1 MFDKTS
7 LNQLDRIGY
16 FRQVSRIIGF
26 SVRVIVIQKR
36 KGRRSP
42 SLVQRLRTH
51 LPAGDRDR
59 RSEILDTA
67 AQLFGSSGFRTSLQ
81 EIAEACGIQAGSLY
95 HHFDSKEAIIV
106 DLVKRYQIELDGLAM
121 IALDD
126 LARGESKPVLDRVIS
141 LAEAI
146 ASCASRHRA
155 ALVQT
160 FYEPPSTA
168 GKQLVRLA
176 RQTPRAIDDAMLKIL
191 QAGKDQGAIRSGIEL
206 AHLAEQICQSMLH
219 TAVGVLPKDTDARQF
234 PELKCRILLEGLAT
248 QCPENFKLNRSAAFA
263 IADQVIASWDTKEE
277 KGQAATLRAAAKA
290 EFGRR
295 GYEATTIRDIA
306 SAAGMSTGTVYRLVE
321 SKDEL
326 LMSIMASHI
335 QNVLGGWDAVMDA
348 RSTSVEKLDALL
360 WLDINML
367 DRFRDEFMIQLAFVR
382 ELPPPTSSQL
392 GEFTNIPRHIQALL
406 ETGENAGHFRNIGDS
421 VFLRVHGLIELVWM
435 SVHIVRNVGTR
446 KALSLARDTILRG
459 AIKR

>member
-1 MFDKTS
+1 
-7 LNQLDRIGY
+7 LDISGR
-16 FRQVSRIIGF
+16 FPESPDHWKN
-26 SVRVIVIQKR
+26 SVVTKR
-36 KGRRSP
+36 KSRHSA

-51 LPAGDRDR
+51 LPQGERDR

-67 AQLFGSSGFRTSLQ
+67 ARLFGSSGFRTSLQ

-95 HHFDSKEAIIV
+95 HHFDSKEAIVV
-106 DLVKRYQIELDGLAM
+106 DLVKRYQVELDGLAR

-126 LARGESKPVLDRVIS
+126 LARGESKPILDRVVL

-155 ALVQT
+155 ALLQT
-160 FYEPPSTA
+160 FYDPPSTA

-176 RQTPRAIDDAMLKIL
+176 RRTPRAIDDAMLKIL
-191 QAGKDQGAIRSGIEL
+191 QAGKDQGFIRSGIEL
-206 AHLAEQICQSMLH
+206 ACLAEQICQSMLH
-219 TAVGVLPKDTDARQF
+219 TAVGILPRDTDARRF
-234 PELKCRILLEGLAT
+234 PELKCRILLEGLAV
-248 QCPENFKLNRSAAFA
+248 QCPQNSKLNRSAAFA
-263 IADQVIASWDTKEE
+263 TADRVIASWKKDEE
-277 KGQAATLRAAAKA
+277 KGQAALLRAAAKA

-326 LMSIMASHI
+326 LMSIMVSYI
-335 QNVLGGWDAVMDA
+335 QHVTGGWDAVMDA
-348 RSTSVEKLDALL
+348 RSTPVERLDALL
-360 WLDINML
+360 WFDINIL

-392 GEFTNIPRHIQALL
+392 GEFTNIPRHMQSLL
-406 ETGENAGHFRNIGDS
+406 DTGEATGYFRNIGDS
-421 VFLRVHGLIELVWM
+421 AFLRVHGLIELAWM
-435 SVHIVRNVGTR
+435 SEHIVRSFGTR
-446 KALSLARDTILRG
+446 KALALARDTILRG